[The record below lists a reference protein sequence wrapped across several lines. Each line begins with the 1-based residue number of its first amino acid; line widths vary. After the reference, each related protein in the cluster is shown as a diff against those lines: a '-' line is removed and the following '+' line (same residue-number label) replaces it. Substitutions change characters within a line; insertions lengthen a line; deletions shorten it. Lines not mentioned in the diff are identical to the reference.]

1 MGVPLQPAISRWI
14 TFWRGLASLLVVAV
28 SLGYGHDF
36 SAAGRQKQVLVLYAT
51 RRDAQ
56 IVTVGERELPRILD
70 AGLHESLDYYSE
82 YIDRGRFQDP
92 EYRSAVRDFLR
103 LKYRDHHFDV
113 VIAMQDIAL
122 AFASGSREALFPG
135 TPVVFFSAA
144 PVAERAE
151 NSTGVVAGVNL
162 IGTIKLATTL
172 QPDVRNVF
180 VVSGSDRD
188 DQAYEVLARNQ
199 FRPLEQE
206 LTFTYLSGLPT
217 TDLERQ
223 LASLPAHSIVYY
235 LVVNQDGDRENVNPL
250 AYLDHVAAAANA
262 PVYSWVDSTMDH
274 GVVGG
279 SLKDQT
285 AQTRAV
291 AGLALRVLRGEPAD
305 GIPTSSPNLNVDQVD
320 WRQLKKW
327 GISEAL
333 VPAGAL
339 VRFRNPSTWDR
350 YHYYIL
356 SAVGLVLAQ
365 SALIA
370 GLLVHRARRRRAEEQ
385 VRSGQVELQESYAR
399 IHDLGGRLLNAQEGE
414 RARIARELHD
424 DIGQQIALLAIDL
437 ELLSASNPTTLA
449 VDALSRAQGVARS
462 VHDLSH
468 RLHPAKLRLIGLV
481 AALTGLQHEPSHSG
495 IPTTFTH
502 DNVPRSLPP
511 DVTLCLF
518 RIVQEALQNAMKYSG
533 AHMVSVHLSGTPDG
547 LVLTVDDDGRGFEVD
562 TAWGTGL
569 GLMSMSE
576 RVEAVGG
583 TLQVRSQPGAGTHLE
598 VKVPLRSAS
607 DAERRADSA

>member
-1 MGVPLQPAISRWI
+1 MTPLSRCVRSRPIAWLAVALLE
-14 TFWRGLASLLVVAV
+14 LASA
-28 SLGYGHDF
+28 SNAWAG
-36 SAAGRQKQVLVLYAT
+36 GRQRQVLVLYST

-56 IVTVGERELPRILD
+56 IVAVGERELPRILD
-70 AGLHESLDYYSE
+70 TELREPLDYYSE
-82 YIDRGRFQDP
+82 YIDRARFQDP
-92 EYRSAVRDFLR
+92 EYRDAIRDFLR

-122 AFASGSREALFPG
+122 EFASGSREVLFPN

-144 PVAERAE
+144 PIVERVE
-151 NSTGVVAGVNL
+151 NSTGVVAGLKLN
-162 IGTIKLATTL
+162 GTIALATAL
-172 QPDVRNVF
+172 QPDVHNVF
-180 VVSGSDRD
+180 VVSGAARD
-188 DQAYEVLARNQ
+188 DKAYEDLARSQ
-199 FRPLEQE
+199 FHQFESTLA
-206 LTFTYLSGLPT
+206 FTYLSGLKT
-217 TDLERQ
+217 SELQTR
-223 LASLPAHSIVYY
+223 LASLPPHSMVYY
-235 LVVNQDGDRENVNPL
+235 LVVDQDGAGENVHPL
-250 AYLDHVAAAANA
+250 EYLDRVVAAANA
-262 PVYSWVDSTMDH
+262 PVYSWVDSAMDH
-274 GVVGG
+274 GIVGG

-285 AQTRAV
+285 AQTRFV
-291 AGLALRVLRGEPAD
+291 AELALRVLRGEPAD
-305 GIPTSSPNLNVDQVD
+305 SIPPTSPNLNVDQVD
-320 WRQLKKW
+320 WRQLRKW

-333 VPAGAL
+333 VPKDTL
-339 VRFRNPSTWDR
+339 VKFRNPSTWDR
-350 YHYYIL
+350 YRNYIL
-356 SAVGLVLAQ
+356 SALVLLVAQ

-370 GLLVHRARRRRAEEQ
+370 GLLLHRAQRRRAEEQ

-399 IHDLGGRLLNAQEGE
+399 IRDLGGRLLNAQEGE

-437 ELLSASNPTTLA
+437 ELLGASNPNPLA

-481 AALTGLQHEPSHSG
+481 PALTGLQHEPSHSG

-518 RIVQEALQNAMKYSG
+518 RIVQEALQNATKYSG

-547 LVLTVDDDGRGFEVD
+547 LVLTVEDDGRGFDVE

-576 RVEAVGG
+576 RVEVVGG
-583 TLQVRSQPGAGTHLE
+583 TLQVRSQPGAGTRLE
-598 VKVPLRSAS
+598 VKVPLKPAT
-607 DAERRADSA
+607 DAEQRADSA

>member
-1 MGVPLQPAISRWI
+1 MSPF
-14 TFWRGLASLLVVAV
+14 FWRVGRSRPLAWLAVALLELASA
-28 SLGYGHDF
+28 ST
-36 SAAGRQKQVLVLYAT
+36 ARAEGRQRQVLVLYST

-56 IVTVGERELPRILD
+56 IVTVGEREVPRILD
-70 AGLHESLDYYSE
+70 GGVNQALDYYSE
-82 YIDRGRFQDP
+82 YIDRARFQDP
-92 EYRSAVRDFLR
+92 AYRAAFRDFLA

-113 VIAMQDIAL
+113 IIAMQDIAL
-122 AFASGSREALFPG
+122 EFLSDSRDAIFPG

-144 PVAERAE
+144 PVVERLA
-151 NSTGVVAGVNL
+151 NATGIVSGL
-162 IGTIKLATTL
+162 KLGGTITLATAL

-180 VVSGSDRD
+180 VVSGAARD
-188 DQAYEVLARNQ
+188 DKAYEDAARTQ
-199 FRPLEQE
+199 FAAFGSDLS
-206 LTFTYLSGLPT
+206 FTYFSGLPT
-217 TDLERQ
+217 RELQ
-223 LASLPAHSIVYY
+223 AKLSSLPPHSIVYY
-235 LVVNQDGDRENVNPL
+235 LVVDQDGDGENVHPL
-250 AYLDHVAAAANA
+250 DYLDRVVAAANA
-262 PVYSWVDSTMDH
+262 PVYSWVDSAMDH
-274 GVVGG
+274 GIVGG
-279 SLKDQT
+279 SLKDQA

-291 AGLALRVLRGEPAD
+291 ADLALRVLRGEPAD
-305 GIPTSSPNLNVDQVD
+305 GIPPSSPNLNVDQVD
-320 WRQLKKW
+320 WRQLRKF

-333 VPAGAL
+333 VPKGTL
-339 VRFRNPSTWDR
+339 VKFRNPSVWDR
-350 YHYYIL
+350 YRYYIL
-356 SAVGLVLAQ
+356 SAIALLLAQ

-370 GLLVHRARRRRAEEQ
+370 GLLVHRGRRQRAEEQ
-385 VRSGQVELQESYAR
+385 VRKGQVELQASYAR

-437 ELLSASNPTTLA
+437 ELLGASNPAPLA

-518 RIVQEALQNAMKYSG
+518 RIVQEAMQNATKYSG
-533 AHMVSVHLSGTPDG
+533 AHVVAVHLSGTPDG
-547 LVLTVDDDGRGFEVD
+547 LLLTVDDDGRGFDVD
-562 TAWGTGL
+562 AAWGTGL

-576 RVEAVGG
+576 RVEAIGG
-583 TLQVRSQPGAGTHLE
+583 TLQVRSSPGAGTHLE
-598 VKVPLRSAS
+598 VRVPLGTATGTE
-607 DAERRADSA
+607 ARADSA